1 MFYIQRL
8 QHFLENRL
16 LRLKLRT
23 LITIYV
29 KFIPISAVEPFVL
42 FPFTRD
48 YLNLEMFKIFYL
60 FEVYLKN
67 VYFCMIFTFVF
78 IFERSIQVAIEIP
91 KGSIQD
97 KEIEYFT
104 FRYIHCS

>member
-1 MFYIQRL
+1 
-8 QHFLENRL
+8 
-16 LRLKLRT
+16 
-23 LITIYV
+23 
-29 KFIPISAVEPFVL
+29 
-42 FPFTRD
+42 
-48 YLNLEMFKIFYL
+48 MFKIFYL

-104 FRYIHCS
+104 FSYIHCSWLHYWAPLRILQ